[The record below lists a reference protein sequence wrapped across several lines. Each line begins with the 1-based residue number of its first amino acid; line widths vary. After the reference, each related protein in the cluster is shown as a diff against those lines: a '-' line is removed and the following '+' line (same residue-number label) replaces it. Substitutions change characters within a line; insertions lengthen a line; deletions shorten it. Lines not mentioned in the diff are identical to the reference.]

1 MNDTSNL
8 ILCLFILLKESRFV
22 NVYIYY
28 TLCYNIIVMLG
39 AHMEIILYI
48 ALLLVGFIFLI
59 KGADFTID
67 GATSIATRLGISKI
81 VIGLTLVAFGTS
93 LPEFSVSFIASIQ
106 AFINQT
112 NADIALG
119 NVIGSNLANFGLI
132 LGISAMI
139 IPIHV
144 SKSLL
149 KRDLPYLILI
159 STVFVM
165 VMYYFQM
172 DAQISRLEGFVLLLF
187 FAYYLKL
194 LLKEKRVIVALEETH
209 LPLKKSVF
217 ILIFGLIGVSLGG
230 YFVTSSAE
238 FLAIELLVNVFHMNP
253 EQVITLVG
261 LSIVA
266 FGTSLPELVT
276 TLAAIKK
283 GDHDIAIGNVVGS
296 NLFNILLVVGLSSFI
311 IPLGVTP
318 SVVVDGILGIVLVLI
333 TYIYIKVKGQTTKLL
348 GIFLMLFYLSYL
360 IFIIFRAI

>member
-1 MNDTSNL
+1 
-8 ILCLFILLKESRFV
+8 
-22 NVYIYY
+22 
-28 TLCYNIIVMLG
+28 
-39 AHMEIILYI
+39 MEIILYI
-48 ALLLVGFIFLI
+48 TLLLVGFIFLI

-106 AFINQT
+106 AYINGS

-132 LGISAMI
+132 LGISALLV
-139 IPIHV
+139 PIRV
-144 SKSLL
+144 SQSVL

-159 STVFVM
+159 STVFVIL
-165 VMYYFQM
+165 MYYFQM
-172 DAQISRLEGFVLLLF
+172 DAQVSRLEGFVLLLF

-194 LLKEKRVIVALEETH
+194 LLKEKKITINLDEH
-209 LPLKKSVF
+209 HSPLNKS
-217 ILIFGLIGVSLGG
+217 ILTLIIGLIGVSLGG

-238 FLAIELLVNVFHMNP
+238 FLAIELLVNIFNMNP

-261 LSIVA
+261 LSVVA
-266 FGTSLPELVT
+266 IGTSLPELVT
-276 TLAAIKK
+276 TITAIKK

-296 NLFNILLVVGLSSFI
+296 NLFNMLLVIGLSSFI

-318 SVVVDGILGIVLVLI
+318 IVIIDGILAIALVLV
-333 TYIYIKVKGQTTKLL
+333 TYLYLKLKGQTTKLL
-348 GIFLMLFYLSYL
+348 GLFLLLFYTSYV
-360 IFIIFRAI
+360 IFIILRAI

>member
-1 MNDTSNL
+1 
-8 ILCLFILLKESRFV
+8 
-22 NVYIYY
+22 
-28 TLCYNIIVMLG
+28 MLG
-39 AHMEIILYI
+39 VHMDIILYI
-48 ALLLVGFIFLI
+48 ALLFVGFIFLI

-106 AFINQT
+106 AYVNGT

-132 LGISAMI
+132 LGISALI
-139 IPIHV
+139 VPIHV
-144 SKSLL
+144 SKSVL

-159 STVFVM
+159 STVFVIL
-165 VMYYFQM
+165 MYYFQM
-172 DAQISRLEGFVLLLF
+172 DAQVSRLEGFVLLLF

-194 LLKEKRVIVALEETH
+194 LLKEKKVIVKLDENH
-209 LPLKKSVF
+209 LPLNKS
-217 ILIFGLIGVSLGG
+217 ILILFFGLIGVSLGG

-238 FLAIELLVNVFHMNP
+238 FLAIELLVNVFNMNP

-266 FGTSLPELVT
+266 IGTSLPELVT
-276 TLAAIKK
+276 TITAIKK
-283 GDHDIAIGNVVGS
+283 GNHDIAIGNVVGS
-296 NLFNILLVVGLSSFI
+296 NLFNIMLVIGLSSFV

-318 SVVVDGILGIVLVLI
+318 SVIIDGILAITLVLV
-333 TYIYIKVKGQTTKLL
+333 TYLYFKLKGQTTKLL
-348 GIFLMLFYLSYL
+348 GLFLLLFYTSYL
-360 IFIIFRAI
+360 IFIILRAI